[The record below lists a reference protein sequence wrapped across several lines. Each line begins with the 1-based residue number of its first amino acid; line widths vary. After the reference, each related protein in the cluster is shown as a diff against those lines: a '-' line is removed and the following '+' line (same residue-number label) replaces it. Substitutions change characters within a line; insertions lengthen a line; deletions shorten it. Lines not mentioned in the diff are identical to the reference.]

1 MTTTIPTC
9 PQCSMENTYPDGEN
23 FVCADCGHEWPKQQ
37 AAATDDDRYAAG
49 HLVQDAARQLV
60 FFVHRQAGGLAR
72 HGQHISGGHADV

>member
-37 AAATDDDRYAAG
+37 AAATDDD
-49 HLVQDAARQLV
+49 
-60 FFVHRQAGGLAR
+60 
-72 HGQHISGGHADV
+72 SGAVVKDVNGNV